1 MRIFNK
7 FTVQLIYDKR
17 ACRVCDRVRILR
29 YRRYRRVAEF
39 AEGNVVEADDLY
51 VVGNAIAGFLQCVD
65 AAERYHI
72 G

>member
-7 FTVQLIYDKR
+7 FTGQFIHDKR
-17 ACRVCDRVRILR
+17 AGCVCDRMRILR

-39 AEGNVVEADDLY
+39 AEGNVIEADDLY
-51 VVGNAIAGFLQCVD
+51 VVGNTIAGFLQCVD
-65 AAERYHI
+65 AAECYHI

>member
-7 FTVQLIYDKR
+7 FTVQLIHDKR
-17 ACRVCDRVRILR
+17 AGCVCDRVRILR
-29 YRRYRRVAEF
+29 YRRYRRIAEF

-51 VVGNAIAGFLQCVD
+51 VRGNAIAGFLQCVD
-65 AAERYHI
+65 AAERYHV